1 VGYSDEF
8 SFRDCPWCGAR
19 DSQFRPITLN
29 SKAGRADRGER
40 TWSLLACPRCAGVV
54 VIETNDPSEGPPAIR
69 SIVPEHESGA
79 DVEHLPAEV
88 ERHYQSARRVLAA
101 GEPDL
106 AAVSLR
112 RTLEEAASQRG
123 IHERVLVA
131 SVEKM
136 LEQGLI
142 TTEFRSVL
150 DHVRRLGNVGAH
162 AGSPPLDATEV
173 SIAMRFT
180 TQVLRN
186 LFEIPAVLAESASA
200 TTGNDA

>member
-1 VGYSDEF
+1 MGFSEEF

-19 DSQFRPITLN
+19 DCQFRPMGLN
-29 SKAGRADRGER
+29 QQSSRADATSR
-40 TWSLLACPRCAGVV
+40 TWSLLACPRCGGVV
-54 VIETNDPSEGPPAIR
+54 VLETNPPTEGPPKIH
-69 SIVPEHESGA
+69 SIVPDHEAAS
-79 DVEHLPAEV
+79 DVDHLPSEV
-88 ERHYQSARRVLAA
+88 ERHYQAARRVLAA

-123 IHERVLVA
+123 ISERTLVA
-131 SVEKM
+131 SVEAM
-136 LEQGLI
+136 LDQGLI
-142 TTEFRSVL
+142 TTEFRTVL

-162 AGSPPLDATEV
+162 AGSPPIDATEV

-186 LFEIPAVLAESASA
+186 LFEIPAVLAELSGPS
-200 TTGNDA
+200 